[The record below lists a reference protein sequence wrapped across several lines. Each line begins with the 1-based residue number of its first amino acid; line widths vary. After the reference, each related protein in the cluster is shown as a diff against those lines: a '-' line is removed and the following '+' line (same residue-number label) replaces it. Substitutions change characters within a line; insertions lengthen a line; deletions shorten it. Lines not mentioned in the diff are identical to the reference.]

1 MRNRSRSNRDSAVP
15 LLLSQFGHRP
25 APGPS
30 SQSVLLCSRSPGTLL
45 LTMSSCTEL
54 SIISLVAVLAEFPV
68 VYRTRCKC
76 LSLTDKLLCH
86 LVQLLQPPRSHPS
99 PLASGLRNL
108 SSLPGTGPPFY
119 FTNHLTVMSF
129 YRIRTLT
136 VLLIPSFETQFR
148 CQRLSGLPGASGPH
162 GIWFKPLLEHLVF
175 RVVLSPALS

>member
-1 MRNRSRSNRDSAVP
+1 MRNRSGSNRDSAVP

-54 SIISLVAVLAEFPV
+54 SIISPVTVLAGFPV

-86 LVQLLQPPRSHPS
+86 LAPASPAPEVPPLS
-99 PLASGLRNL
+99 PRLWPQEPLIIAWNGASL
-108 SSLPGTGPPFY
+108 
-119 FTNHLTVMSF
+119 LTVMSF

-148 CQRLSGLPGASGPH
+148 CQRLSGLPGASALWSP
-162 GIWFKPLLEHLVF
+162 WHLVQT
-175 RVVLSPALS
+175 PA

>member
-54 SIISLVAVLAEFPV
+54 SIISLVAVLAGFPV

-76 LSLTDKLLCH
+76 LSLADKLLCH
-86 LVQLLQPPRSHPS
+86 LAPASPAPEVPPLS
-99 PLASGLRNL
+99 PRLGLRNL

-136 VLLIPSFETQFR
+136 ILRIPSFETQFR
-148 CQRLSGLPGASGPH
+148 CQRLSGLPGASALWSP
-162 GIWFKPLLEHLVF
+162 WHLVQT
-175 RVVLSPALS
+175 PA